1 MMGLLI
7 VYRFMFFFSVHL
19 TVSPTFI
26 SLFDM
31 MLMLKP
37 LNAVLSSS
45 PPPPPFFLLGLSFRI
60 YSHNL

>member
-45 PPPPPFFLLGLSFRI
+45 SPPFFLLGLSFRI